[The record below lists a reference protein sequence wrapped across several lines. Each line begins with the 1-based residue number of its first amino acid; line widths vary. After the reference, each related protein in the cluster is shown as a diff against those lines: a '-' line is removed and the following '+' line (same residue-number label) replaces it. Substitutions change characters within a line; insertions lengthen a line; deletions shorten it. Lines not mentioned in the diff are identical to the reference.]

1 MEDARRKIELGQ
13 EIARLT
19 GIVRL
24 TADPEGLNPIH
35 QEEYA
40 KQFGLRG
47 ALVRG
52 ATLLACLLE
61 MLLRFFGAKWLY
73 HGRLKTSFI
82 GGGAISGDM
91 LTAAGR
97 VTGKISV
104 KNGARIELNV
114 WLENQ
119 RQEKIVVGQASCVL

>member
-1 MEDARRKIELGQ
+1 LKDASVKIELGQ
-13 EIARLT
+13 EIPRLT
-19 GIVRL
+19 RIVRL

-47 ALVRG
+47 ALVPG

-61 MLLRFFGAKWLY
+61 MLLRFFGANWLY
-73 HGRLKTSFI
+73 HGRIKTSFI

-97 VTGKISV
+97 VTGKIPV
-104 KNGARIELNV
+104 ENGTRIELDV

-119 RQEKIVVGQASCVL
+119 RQEKIVVGQASCVW